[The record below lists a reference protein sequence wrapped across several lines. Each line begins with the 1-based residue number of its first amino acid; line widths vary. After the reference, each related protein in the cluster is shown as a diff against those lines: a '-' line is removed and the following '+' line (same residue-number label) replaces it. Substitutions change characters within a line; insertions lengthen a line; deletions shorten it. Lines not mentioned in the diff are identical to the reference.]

1 MSAARDLP
9 VHPSLDSLR
18 KQAKKLAR
26 DAAAGNGEAIA
37 RVHAHLPRAEP
48 PLSNRDAQLVI
59 AREYGF
65 AGWTNLTAEVRK
77 RSGRSLEWAASRARV
92 TIHNEDYE
100 RLRALLAEYPAL
112 VSWRSESGQTLLTD
126 TTSYA
131 LDTSDPERERIYTR
145 PVAAEML
152 IVASAT
158 VERSTWE
165 HVICTGGAG
174 MLRLFA
180 RKNALPLTL
189 PVLAALGDEDAVRV
203 RLDQSRERDD
213 TEGPDERTVVGRAL
227 MNACRFKHTGVASRL
242 LERSVA
248 LNSDLGR
255 RIDRWRDRQAFVEFL
270 IQHPASVWSGGPAEG
285 PATTPWEAFV
295 IRQLTS
301 ALGGSDL
308 PAFRRWLEDEP
319 WVVQPAFVHVQ
330 IAMIERASWDNR
342 EPFITALLE
351 SDPALLEMATPP
363 PASALVFALG
373 YGHAHLVPTLTR
385 IWPLPDDLPHAAGT
399 GNAARVE
406 GWFNAAGQA
415 VLGSSAHHHPANDPK
430 RADLG
435 WGPVTTQQVLDV
447 ALAWAVVNRHFEV
460 ASFLLE
466 RGADIN
472 TNWSTHEPAS
482 ILHECAIHGNED
494 AVRFLIDHG
503 ADLTIKDYRYQSTAE
518 GWARHAAHNER
529 MADLLAAA
537 AASRGRGTNSV
548 TGLSASPPERLAI
561 PASHGTIVL
570 DVADVT
576 WIEADGYYAAIHA
589 HGRRH
594 LLRESLDSLE
604 RRLDRHRFL
613 RVHRSAIV
621 SLESVRAFRRASGE
635 SAVVLRDGTSVP
647 VSRRRRALVGKAI
660 QQFASQRPD

>member
-1 MSAARDLP
+1 MSAARGLP
-9 VHPSLDSLR
+9 ARPSLDSLR

-37 RVHAHLPRAEP
+37 RVHAQLPQARF

-65 AGWTNLTAEVRK
+65 AGWADLTAEVQK
-77 RSGRSLEWAASRARV
+77 RLGRSLEWAASQARIA
-92 TIHNEDYE
+92 IHNEDYE
-100 RLRALLAEYPAL
+100 RLGALLAEYPAL
-112 VSWRSESGQTLLTD
+112 VSWRSESGQTLLAD

-152 IVASAT
+152 IDAGAT

-165 HVICTGGAG
+165 HVIWTGGRG
-174 MLRLFA
+174 MLHLLA

-189 PVLAALGDEDAVRV
+189 PVLAALGDEAAVRV
-203 RLDQSRERDD
+203 RLDESGEHDDVERPDD
-213 TEGPDERTVVGRAL
+213 RSVISQAL

-248 LNSDLGR
+248 LDPDLGR
-255 RIDRWRDRQAFVEFL
+255 RIDRWQDRQAFVEFL
-270 IQHPASVWSGGPAEG
+270 IQHPASVWSGGPTEG

-301 ALGGSDL
+301 ALDGNDL
-308 PAFRRWLEDEP
+308 SAFRRWLQDEQ
-319 WVVQPAFVHVQ
+319 WVIRPAFVQVQ
-330 IAMIERASWDNR
+330 IAMVERASWNDR
-342 EPFITALLE
+342 ESFITALLE
-351 SDPALLEMATPP
+351 SGPALLEMATPP
-363 PASALVFALG
+363 PASAFVFALG
-373 YGHAHLVPTLTR
+373 YGHAHLVPTLMR

-399 GNAARVE
+399 GNAAAVAR
-406 GWFNAAGQA
+406 WFNAAGQA
-415 VLGSSAHHHPANDPK
+415 VLGSPARHYPANDPK

-447 ALAWAVVNRHFEV
+447 ALAWAVVNRHFAV

-503 ADLTIKDYRYQSTAE
+503 ADLTIRDYRHHGTAE
-518 GWARHAAHNER
+518 GWARYAAHNER
-529 MADLLAAA
+529 LADLLAAA
-537 AASRGRGTNSV
+537 AASRS
-548 TGLSASPPERLAI
+548 
-561 PASHGTIVL
+561 
-570 DVADVT
+570 
-576 WIEADGYYAAIHA
+576 
-589 HGRRH
+589 
-594 LLRESLDSLE
+594 RESS
-604 RRLDRHRFL
+604 
-613 RVHRSAIV
+613 
-621 SLESVRAFRRASGE
+621 
-635 SAVVLRDGTSVP
+635 
-647 VSRRRRALVGKAI
+647 
-660 QQFASQRPD
+660 